1 MEKPADV
8 GKDSLNL
15 VNLATKSTQSY
26 SRAISEFGT
35 FMKLN
40 RASALILAEGHQ

>member
-15 VNLATKSTQSY
+15 VNLATKS

-35 FMKLN
+35 LTKLN